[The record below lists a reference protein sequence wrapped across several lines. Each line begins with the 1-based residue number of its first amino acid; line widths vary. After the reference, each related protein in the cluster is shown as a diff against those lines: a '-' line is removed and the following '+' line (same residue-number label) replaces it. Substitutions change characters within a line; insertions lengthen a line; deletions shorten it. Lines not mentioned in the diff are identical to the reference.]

1 MQEKALIGACM
12 AQLEKEVPQQFEQ
25 TPKCLYFTMQ
35 EKTQIDACMKQLEK
49 LYMSWNQVTDI
60 SPLAYLDALFIVSM
74 DANGFADI
82 RMLP

>member
-49 LYMSWNQVTDI
+49 EVPRLVNRVKVYTVRKRDVTLHRPR
-60 SPLAYLDALFIVSM
+60 SVCCSTFFPQ
-74 DANGFADI
+74 
-82 RMLP
+82 R